1 VSAVRIALLAT
12 SIRVPPGLLTATAWD
27 LVRAVPVAC
36 ADPDHPQLP
45 ALREAGV
52 EVALVSGAAPALDG
66 TGTAGSADGT
76 AAPADWP
83 VPALRGLAEAAGAD
97 QVVWLLDPAAGWPG
111 PQAAPDAAL
120 RALAGPAKG
129 GVGPRPAVDDAGP
142 TAGDGLTVSLVPAV
156 PDVPGAALLDAVAVM
171 DRLRSPGGC
180 PWDAEQTHASLAPYL
195 LEEAYEAYQ
204 AIEDADPAGLREEL
218 GDVLMQVLFHAR
230 VAAEA
235 PAGRGAVGSGGADG
249 GGVLVGF
256 DVDEV
261 ADVLVAKLVRRHP
274 HVFGD
279 VVVGGS
285 DEVLVNWDAIK
296 AVEKSRRS
304 VTEGVPLTQAA
315 LSLAAKLQKRA
326 DRIGVPAD
334 LVTAP
339 RPGTAAAV
347 VADLARSGDTDER
360 RIGDLL
366 FAAVALAA
374 AADVDP
380 EAALRGV
387 ARAFR
392 DRLAAAEE
400 SALVDGIDPGT
411 LDADGWRSRWPAA

>member
-1 VSAVRIALLAT
+1 M
-12 SIRVPPGLLTATAWD
+12 PPGASLAR
-27 LVRAVPVAC
+27 LV
-36 ADPDHPQLP
+36 
-45 ALREAGV
+45 EI
-52 EVALVSGAAPALDG
+52 
-66 TGTAGSADGT
+66 
-76 AAPADWP
+76 
-83 VPALRGLAEAAGAD
+83 
-97 QVVWLLDPAAGWPG
+97 
-111 PQAAPDAAL
+111 
-120 RALAGPAKG
+120 
-129 GVGPRPAVDDAGP
+129 
-142 TAGDGLTVSLVPAV
+142 
-156 PDVPGAALLDAVAVM
+156 M
-171 DRLRSPGGC
+171 DRLLAPDGC
-180 PWDAEQTHASLAPYL
+180 PWDREQTLDSLRPFL
-195 LEEAYEAYQ
+195 VEETYEVL
-204 AIEDADPAGLREEL
+204 DALSTGDVAHHCEEL
-218 GDVLMQVLFHAR
+218 GDLLMQIVFQSALRRQEGAFDIDAV
-230 VAAEA
+230 VA
-235 PAGRGAVGSGGADG
+235 GISD
-249 GGVLVGF
+249 
-256 DVDEV
+256 
-261 ADVLVAKLVRRHP
+261 KLVRRHP

-339 RPGTAAAV
+339 QAGTAAAV